1 MGINGISPPRSS
13 PDGLFSLAM
22 VGADGGFVACG
33 ELLLCSCL
41 RCGEDSTTP
50 FGPLFLGRPCHWAA
64 HARKHIHTLSLSLS
78 RQMLL
83 DITKKPSSYV
93 SFRAQLSIMQGI
105 EHLLAKSPRY
115 GHSWTAYGAT
125 VYRQLAIDSVVF
137 APVQMVYFFSI
148 VQMFSELS

>member
-1 MGINGISPPRSS
+1 M
-13 PDGLFSLAM
+13 LA
-22 VGADGGFVACG
+22 VRGGFDDAVRTFV
-33 ELLLCSCL
+33 SWP
-41 RCGEDSTTP
+41 TVP
-50 FGPLFLGRPCHWAA
+50 LGRARSQA
-64 HARKHIHTLSLSLS
+64 HTHTLSLS

-93 SFRAQLSIMQGI
+93 SFRAQLSIIQGI

-115 GHSWTAYGAT
+115 GHSWTAYVAT

>member
-1 MGINGISPPRSS
+1 MGVLWLVVNCSVR
-13 PDGLFSLAM
+13 
-22 VGADGGFVACG
+22 ACG
-33 ELLLCSCL
+33 AGRIRRRRSDL
-41 RCGEDSTTP
+41 RFLADRATGPRTLASTYT
-50 FGPLFLGRPCHWAA
+50 H
-64 HARKHIHTLSLSLS
+64 SLSLS

-93 SFRAQLSIMQGI
+93 SFRAQLSIIQGI

-115 GHSWTAYGAT
+115 GHSWTAYVAT